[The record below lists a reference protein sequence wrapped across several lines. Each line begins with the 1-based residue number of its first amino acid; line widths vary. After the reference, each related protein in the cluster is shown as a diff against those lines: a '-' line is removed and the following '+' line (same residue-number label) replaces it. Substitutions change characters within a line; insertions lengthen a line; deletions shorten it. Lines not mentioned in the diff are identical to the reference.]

1 MENIVIFSE
10 GVHNNGSLFQSFLYV
25 SCWGAGSC
33 PQWTTQARV
42 NCTSVLNEHTAD
54 TQTNCFLY
62 FQQGSF
68 KKKFQ

>member
-1 MENIVIFSE
+1 MGVYFSHFFMCLV
-10 GVHNNGSLFQSFLYV
+10 G
-25 SCWGAGSC
+25 GAGSC
-33 PQWTTQARV
+33 PQWTSQARV

-68 KKKFQ
+68 EKKFQ